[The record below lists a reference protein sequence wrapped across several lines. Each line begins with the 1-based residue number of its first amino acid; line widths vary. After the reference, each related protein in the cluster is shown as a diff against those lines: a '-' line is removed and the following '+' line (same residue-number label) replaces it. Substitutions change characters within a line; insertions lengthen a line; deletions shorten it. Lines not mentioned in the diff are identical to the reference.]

1 MVAAWKLGLPFH
13 QEERVQVFQNAACN
27 CRCWYCFVDY
37 KLLSASRSNSDFK
50 AADDLLDLFLREND
64 RPYIIDLSGGQPDI
78 IPEWPVRMMEALIR
92 RKLDDQC
99 YLWLDD
105 NLTTYNA
112 WKYLTEKDFE
122 VMQKFKNFG
131 RVGCFKGFSPESFHE
146 NTRAPPGIFKRQ
158 IDIMSRWVDLGLDMY
173 GYVTLTISNL
183 NGFEQSLKNF
193 MDDVQDKIHPN
204 FLLRI
209 IPLKIDLFTP
219 VLGRMEKKW
228 QDAIFNQYEVLSLWK
243 SELDKRYSKKD
254 RESPIYSI
262 KIN

>member
-1 MVAAWKLGLPFH
+1 
-13 QEERVQVFQNAACN
+13 
-27 CRCWYCFVDY
+27 
-37 KLLSASRSNSDFK
+37 
-50 AADDLLDLFLREND
+50 
-64 RPYIIDLSGGQPDI
+64 
-78 IPEWPVRMMEALIR
+78 
-92 RKLDDQC
+92 
-99 YLWLDD
+99 
-105 NLTTYNA
+105 
-112 WKYLTEKDFE
+112 
-122 VMQKFKNFG
+122 MQKFKNFG